1 MTDFAKAKE
10 LFDAHRIEEAQ
21 IVLNSL
27 LVNEPEHLQAIL
39 LRGHIFFKKQNLGDA
54 INYYEQVIEL
64 DPENKEAKTGLEMA
78 KNILEYFTPDLL
90 NP

>member
-1 MTDFAKAKE
+1 MIDFSKAKE
-10 LFDAHRIEEAQ
+10 LFDANQIEEAQ
-21 IVLNSL
+21 LVLNSIIEK
-27 LVNEPEHLQAIL
+27 EPGHFQAIL
-39 LRGHIFFKKQNLGDA
+39 LRGRIFSKKQNLGKA
-54 INYYEQVIEL
+54 INDYEKVIEL